1 MEDMLRAALLDWLR
15 LAPAPLNELNTIE
28 EEVPT
33 RASPPWLA
41 IVASASAD
49 WSVKDRAG
57 REVRLAIELHSRADD
72 PLADAPL
79 VSALDRRIA
88 AFPRAQDGLSIASIQ
103 FLRARTERRANNAR
117 ATLLE
122 YRFRCLAALP
132 ENQP

>member
-1 MEDMLRAALLDWLR
+1 MEYVLRAALIGWLR
-15 LAPAPLNELNTIE
+15 AAPAPLDGLTAIE
-28 EEVPT
+28 EEVPA
-33 RASPPWLA
+33 RAGPPWLA
-41 IVASASAD
+41 VVASASAD

-57 REVRLAIELHSRADD
+57 REVRLALELHSRADD
-72 PLADAPL
+72 PLFDAPL
-79 VSALDRRIA
+79 ISALDRRIA
-88 AFPRAQDGLSIASIQ
+88 ALPRAQQGLSIASIQ